1 MAFNYDYLR
10 IFIKE
15 NYGTINKFAEFLG
28 IGTTQIYE
36 RLGNR
41 VPFTQKEIDKV
52 ANESKAEP
60 LPSKHGKLCKLK
72 EEKSNEEGYYK
83 GSSRRSKTNDHCK
96 R

>member
-1 MAFNYDYLR
+1 M
-10 IFIKE
+10 
-15 NYGTINKFAEFLG
+15 TILEFLG

-60 LPSKHGKLCKLK
+60 LPPQEIYRLFFTK
-72 EEKSNEEGYYK
+72 
-83 GSSRRSKTNDHCK
+83 
-96 R
+96 

>member
-60 LPSKHGKLCKLK
+60 LPPQEIYRLFFTKQARKTVQVRRGEIKWKRKSKMPQM
-72 EEKSNEEGYYK
+72 
-83 GSSRRSKTNDHCK
+83 
-96 R
+96 

>member
-1 MAFNYDYLR
+1 MTQGEYWVIIKARKAVQIEGGDRMAFNYDYLR

-28 IGTTQIYE
+28 IGTTQMYE

-60 LPSKHGKLCKLK
+60 LPPQEIYRLFFTK
-72 EEKSNEEGYYK
+72 
-83 GSSRRSKTNDHCK
+83 
-96 R
+96 

>member
-10 IFIKE
+10 GFIKE

-60 LPSKHGKLCKLK
+60 LPPQEIYRLLPLALI
-72 EEKSNEEGYYK
+72 
-83 GSSRRSKTNDHCK
+83 
-96 R
+96 

>member
-28 IGTTQIYE
+28 IGSTQIYE

-60 LPSKHGKLCKLK
+60 LPPQEIYRLFFTK
-72 EEKSNEEGYYK
+72 EA
-83 GSSRRSKTNDHCK
+83 RKTV
-96 R
+96 

>member
-60 LPSKHGKLCKLK
+60 LPPQEIYRLFLQSKHGKLCKLGEMK
-72 EEKSNEEGYYK
+72 
-83 GSSRRSKTNDHCK
+83 
-96 R
+96 

>member
-60 LPSKHGKLCKLK
+60 LPPQEIYRLFLQNKHGKLCKL
-72 EEKSNEEGYYK
+72 EEVKLNE
-83 GSSRRSKTNDHCK
+83 
-96 R
+96 

>member
-60 LPSKHGKLCKLK
+60 LPPQEIYRLFFTKQARKTVQAR
-72 EEKSNEEGYYK
+72 K
-83 GSSRRSKTNDHCK
+83 GEIK
-96 R
+96 

>member
-1 MAFNYDYLR
+1 MAFNYDKPR
-10 IFIKE
+10 GFIKD
-15 NYGTINKFAEFLG
+15 NYGTIKTYAEILG

-60 LPSKHGKLCKLK
+60 LPPQEIYRLFFTK
-72 EEKSNEEGYYK
+72 
-83 GSSRRSKTNDHCK
+83 
-96 R
+96 